1 MLHVEHPVSS
11 IEYLARTAR
20 DLVQNR
26 FRRDLRK
33 GESMAENEA
42 MGFVETQ
49 GLVAAIEAADAMVKA
64 ARVRIKTVGNADA
77 ALISV
82 ICEGDLAACA
92 AAVDAGKAA
101 AARVGDFVGSNLI
114 PRPDD
119 DTEWLVS
126 ERVDAIMPPRRNE
139 DKPLPKGKGGK

>member
-1 MLHVEHPVSS
+1 LSE
-11 IEYLARTAR
+11 EDKARYKGR
-20 DLVQNR
+20 NLVVIDDREERNM
-26 FRRDLRK
+26 
-33 GESMAENEA
+33 MAENEA
-42 MGFVETQ
+42 LGFVETM
-49 GLVAAIEAADAMVKA
+49 GLVAAVEAADAMVKA

-77 ALISV
+77 ALITV

-119 DTEWLVS
+119 DTAALVG
-126 ERVDAIMPPRRNE
+126 ERIDTLIPRRRGSE
-139 DKPLPKGKGGK
+139 EKAASKGRGAKA

>member
-1 MLHVEHPVSS
+1 
-11 IEYLARTAR
+11 
-20 DLVQNR
+20 
-26 FRRDLRK
+26 
-33 GESMAENEA
+33 MAENEA

-101 AARVGDFVGSNLI
+101 AARIGDLVGSNLI
-114 PRPDD
+114 ARPDD
-119 DTEWLVS
+119 DTAWLVA
-126 ERVDAIMPPRRNE
+126 ERVDTIMPPRRGSDE
-139 DKPLPKGKGGK
+139 KAQPKGKGGK

>member
-1 MLHVEHPVSS
+1 LKAGNGITNTDREK
-11 IEYLARTAR
+11 EEA
-20 DLVQNR
+20 
-26 FRRDLRK
+26 
-33 GESMAENEA
+33 MAENEA
-42 MGFVETQ
+42 LGFVETR

-101 AARVGDFVGSNLI
+101 AARVGDLVGSNLI

-119 DTEWLVS
+119 DTESLVAV
-126 ERVDAIMPPRRNE
+126 RIDRIMPRKRGAE
-139 DKPLPKGKGGK
+139 DKPKGKGGK

>member
-1 MLHVEHPVSS
+1 
-11 IEYLARTAR
+11 
-20 DLVQNR
+20 
-26 FRRDLRK
+26 
-33 GESMAENEA
+33 MAEHEA

-92 AAVDAGKAA
+92 AAVDAGKTDAQTLQDTVKRIDKAAEYGVFHPNKASRLKSRLAKAANKAKAA
-101 AARVGDFVGSNLI
+101 AA
-114 PRPDD
+114 
-119 DTEWLVS
+119 
-126 ERVDAIMPPRRNE
+126 
-139 DKPLPKGKGGK
+139 K

>member
-1 MLHVEHPVSS
+1 
-11 IEYLARTAR
+11 
-20 DLVQNR
+20 
-26 FRRDLRK
+26 
-33 GESMAENEA
+33 MAEHEA
-42 MGFVETQ
+42 LGFVETR

-101 AARVGDFVGSNLI
+101 AARVGDLVGSNLI
-114 PRPDD
+114 ARPDD
-119 DTEWLVS
+119 DTEALVAG
-126 ERVDAIMPPRRNE
+126 RIDTIMPSRAAAAG
-139 DKPLPKGKGGK
+139 KTAPKGRGGKS

>member
-1 MLHVEHPVSS
+1 LNVKPG
-11 IEYLARTAR
+11 
-20 DLVQNR
+20 NR
-26 FRRDLRK
+26 IFSEKNFRN
-33 GESMAENEA
+33 EAIMAEHEA
-42 MGFVETQ
+42 MGFVETR

-101 AARVGDFVGSNLI
+101 AARVGDLVGSNLI

-119 DTEWLVS
+119 DTEALVVS
-126 ERVDAIMPPRRNE
+126 HIDTIMPLRPAAE
-139 DKPLPKGKGGK
+139 DKGAPKKRGGKA

>member
-1 MLHVEHPVSS
+1 
-11 IEYLARTAR
+11 
-20 DLVQNR
+20 
-26 FRRDLRK
+26 
-33 GESMAENEA
+33 MAENEA

-101 AARVGDFVGSNLI
+101 AARVGSFVCSNLI
-114 PRPDD
+114 ARPDD
-119 DTEWLVS
+119 DTETLVA
-126 ERVDAIMPPRRNE
+126 RYIDTFMPPGPAAE
-139 DKPLPKGKGGK
+139 DKAAPKGRGGKS

>member
-1 MLHVEHPVSS
+1 
-11 IEYLARTAR
+11 
-20 DLVQNR
+20 
-26 FRRDLRK
+26 
-33 GESMAENEA
+33 MAEHEA
-42 MGFVETQ
+42 MGFVETR

-64 ARVRIKTVGNADA
+64 AQVSIKTVGNADA

-101 AARVGDFVGSNLI
+101 AARIGDFVCSNLI

-119 DTEWLVS
+119 DTEWLVA
-126 ERVDAIMPPRRNE
+126 ERVDAIMPPRRGTDE
-139 DKPLPKGKGGK
+139 KPPPKGKGGK

>member
-1 MLHVEHPVSS
+1 
-11 IEYLARTAR
+11 
-20 DLVQNR
+20 
-26 FRRDLRK
+26 
-33 GESMAENEA
+33 MAENEA

-114 PRPDD
+114 ARPDD
-119 DTEWLVS
+119 DTEWLVA
-126 ERVDAIMPPRRNE
+126 ERVDAIMPPKRGKDE
-139 DKPLPKGKGGK
+139 KPLPKGKGGR

>member
-1 MLHVEHPVSS
+1 
-11 IEYLARTAR
+11 
-20 DLVQNR
+20 
-26 FRRDLRK
+26 
-33 GESMAENEA
+33 MAENEA

-82 ICEGDLAACA
+82 ICTGDLAACA

-114 PRPDD
+114 ARPDD

-126 ERVDAIMPPRRNE
+126 ERVDAIMPVKRGE
-139 DKPLPKGKGGK
+139 GKPLSKGKSGK

>member
-1 MLHVEHPVSS
+1 
-11 IEYLARTAR
+11 
-20 DLVQNR
+20 
-26 FRRDLRK
+26 
-33 GESMAENEA
+33 MAENEA

-82 ICEGDLAACA
+82 ICEGDLAACD

-126 ERVDAIMPPRRNE
+126 ERVDAIMPPKRNE

>member
-1 MLHVEHPVSS
+1 
-11 IEYLARTAR
+11 
-20 DLVQNR
+20 
-26 FRRDLRK
+26 
-33 GESMAENEA
+33 MAEKET
-42 MGFVETQ
+42 MGFVETR

-119 DTEWLVS
+119 DTEWLVA
-126 ERVDAIMPPRRNE
+126 ERVDAIMPPKRGTDE
-139 DKPLPKGKGGK
+139 KPLPKGKGGK

>member
-1 MLHVEHPVSS
+1 
-11 IEYLARTAR
+11 
-20 DLVQNR
+20 
-26 FRRDLRK
+26 
-33 GESMAENEA
+33 MAENEA

-126 ERVDAIMPPRRNE
+126 ERVDAIMPPRRSE